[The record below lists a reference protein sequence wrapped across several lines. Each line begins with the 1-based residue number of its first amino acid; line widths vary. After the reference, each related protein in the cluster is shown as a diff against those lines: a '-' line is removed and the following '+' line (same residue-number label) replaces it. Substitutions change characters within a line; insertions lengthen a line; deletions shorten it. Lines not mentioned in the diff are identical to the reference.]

1 MPAVT
6 APHQGTSYNPP
17 LQSHLELLLIAH
29 DKVHKEEEE
38 KEKLASIK
46 KASENGQRV
55 AREENEGVASGMT
68 LDNLENAESS
78 ASEDDGS
85 APITTSSSSRKTKKQ
100 KERAKKLRLEVSQ
113 LSEYFGFYH
122 LFISHRLY
130 SDRQPKRL

>member
-85 APITTSSSSRKTKKQ
+85 APITTLSSSRKTKKQ

-113 LSEYFGFYH
+113 LANT
-122 LFISHRLY
+122 LNFITC
-130 SDRQPKRL
+130 